1 MSITLVVSIGAFV
14 AILALLLVLRARNS
28 ALEIRAT
35 DIVVATLPVLIF
47 LLVSGKI
54 QRLEFGE
61 GGVTIET
68 AFVKASTT
76 EIHSQ
81 VTPIADLP
89 MEQTRVESK
98 GAVSTIPQLLEK
110 KTEGLSVRLGYG
122 GYTGPAIQE
131 YLAKLTAQPYLKYI
145 IIENNDGTFF
155 GMADARQL
163 YAMLSN
169 PYGQVKADEL
179 ARWLANSNLASFI
192 KLPGFIAAEH
202 AVKPSADKSQ
212 TLQLMEQL
220 NIDILPVVNEQRR
233 YQGIVNRA
241 RVVASLILDVA
252 KDLKK

>member
-1 MSITLVVSIGAFV
+1 MSITLILSIGTFI
-14 AILALLLVLRARNS
+14 AILTLLLVLRARNS
-28 ALEIRAT
+28 TLEIRAT

-54 QRLEFGE
+54 QKLEFGE
-61 GGVTIET
+61 GGVKIET
-68 AFVKASTT
+68 AFVKASVA
-76 EIHSQ
+76 EINSQ
-81 VTPIADLP
+81 VTAVTGLP
-89 MEQTRVESK
+89 MEPTRVDIKESIS
-98 GAVSTIPQLLEK
+98 AIPQLLEK
-110 KTEGLSVRLGYG
+110 KTEGLSFRLGYG
-122 GYTGPAIQE
+122 GYYGPAIQD
-131 YLAKLTAQPYLKYI
+131 YLARLTAQPYLKYI

-179 ARWLANSNLASFI
+179 ARWLANSNRASFT

-220 NIDILPVVNEQRR
+220 NVDILPVVSEQKM
-233 YQGIVNRA
+233 YLGIVNRA
-241 RVVASLILDVA
+241 RLVASLILDVA

>member
-14 AILALLLVLRARNS
+14 AILALLLVLRTRNS

-54 QRLEFGE
+54 QRLEFG
-61 GGVTIET
+61 GSGVSIET
-68 AFVKASTT
+68 AFVKASNS
-76 EIHSQ
+76 EINSQ
-81 VTPIADLP
+81 VTAVTGLP
-89 MEQTRVESK
+89 MEQTRIELK
-98 GAVSTIPQLLEK
+98 GAVSTIPQVLEK
-110 KTEGLSVRLGYG
+110 KTEGLLIRLGYG
-122 GYTGPAIQE
+122 GYTGAAIQE
-131 YLAKLTAQPYLKYI
+131 YLGRLTAQPYLKYI

-169 PYGQVKADEL
+169 PYAQVKADEL
-179 ARWLANSNLASFI
+179 ARWLANSNQASFN

-220 NIDILPVVNEQRR
+220 NLDILPVVNEQKM
-233 YQGIVNRA
+233 YLGIVNRA
-241 RVVASLILDVA
+241 RLLASLILDVA

>member
-1 MSITLVVSIGAFV
+1 MSVTLILSIGTFV
-14 AILALLLVLRARNS
+14 GILALLLVLRARDS
-28 ALEIRAT
+28 KLEIRAT

-54 QRLEFGE
+54 QKLEFGE
-61 GGVTIET
+61 GGVKVET

-76 EIHSQ
+76 EINSQ
-81 VTPIADLP
+81 VTAVTGLP
-89 MEQTRVESK
+89 MDTTRIDTKES
-98 GAVSTIPQLLEK
+98 VSAIPQLLEK
-110 KTEGLSVRLGYG
+110 KTEGLSFRLGYG
-122 GYTGPAIQE
+122 GYYSPAIQD
-131 YLAKLTAQPYLKYI
+131 YLARLTAQPYLKYI

-179 ARWLANSNLASFI
+179 ARWLANSNRASFN

-202 AVKPSADKSQ
+202 AVKTSGDKSQ
-212 TLQLMEQL
+212 TLQLMEKL
-220 NIDILPVVNEQRR
+220 NVDILPVVNEQKM
-233 YQGIVNRA
+233 YLGIVNRA
-241 RVVASLILDVA
+241 RLVTSLILDVA